1 MTGRTTASKYSRSRF
16 LMKKW
21 SSWQLYSD
29 RCLSFWSRVRLLQLL
44 TKLSF
49 AHVEHVLLLVFW
61 ISLRISL
68 TFYRSSISL
77 TSEDVM
83 SSMKSDWSLKR
94 QILVRDSVSPLLSS
108 SAFFSVKSLDGHWT
122 SLASS
127 SDRKCWA
134 TDSLS
139 ETTTRMLE
147 KFFSLSFLYK
157 ISPFSLGLM
166 LKTCKG

>member
-108 SAFFSVKSLDGHWT
+108 SAF
-122 SLASS
+122 LASS
-127 SDRKCWA
+127 LLMGTGHRLLLLAIGSAERQIPCLRRQPECWRS
-134 TDSLS
+134 SLVCHFCTKS
-139 ETTTRMLE
+139 HHFRWVW
-147 KFFSLSFLYK
+147 
-157 ISPFSLGLM
+157 
-166 LKTCKG
+166 C